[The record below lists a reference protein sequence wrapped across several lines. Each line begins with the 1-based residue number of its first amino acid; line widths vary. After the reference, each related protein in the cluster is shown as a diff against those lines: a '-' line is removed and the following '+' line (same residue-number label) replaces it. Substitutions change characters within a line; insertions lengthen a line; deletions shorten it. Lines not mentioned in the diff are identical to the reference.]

1 MHHHPRDQDRNL
13 KSVMHL
19 LWGKLGNFYIYTIIH
34 TSLYNEKNVDKVVKE
49 NLWEPSLEDLL
60 HKFSVQVNA
69 RICVY
74 S

>member
-19 LWGKLGNFYIYTIIH
+19 LWGKLGSFYIYTIIH

-49 NLWEPSLEDLL
+49 NL
-60 HKFSVQVNA
+60 
-69 RICVY
+69 
-74 S
+74 